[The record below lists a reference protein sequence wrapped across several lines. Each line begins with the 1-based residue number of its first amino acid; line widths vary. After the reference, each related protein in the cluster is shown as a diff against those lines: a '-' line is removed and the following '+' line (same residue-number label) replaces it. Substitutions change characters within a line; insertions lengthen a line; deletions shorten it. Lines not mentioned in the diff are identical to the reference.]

1 MWQQISIVLTC
12 FADETITGKLL
23 EVVKEE
29 EVKEDKEKLKP
40 TELFI
45 VAEPLSEAESSA
57 EVSPTLGELRHTRE
71 RLKLD
76 LGRGGVRG
84 EASLLDS
91 GGEGEDSGV
100 ESTATGSSDRLD
112 QVQVSEA

>member
-1 MWQQISIVLTC
+1 MSVTLR
-12 FADETITGKLL
+12 
-23 EVVKEE
+23 EVVKPE
-29 EVKEDKEKLKP
+29 EVKEKQKP
-40 TELFI
+40 SDLYI
-45 VAEPLSEAESSA
+45 VAEPMSENTSSA
-57 EVSPTLGELRHTRE
+57 EVSPTLGELRHTRQ

-91 GGEGEDSGV
+91 GGEDSGV

-112 QVQVSEA
+112 QVQSSEA

>member
-1 MWQQISIVLTC
+1 M
-12 FADETITGKLL
+12 
-23 EVVKEE
+23 VVKEKE
-29 EVKEDKEKLKP
+29 DEVKEEKETQKQKP

-57 EVSPTLGELRHTRE
+57 EVSPTLGELRHTRQ

-112 QVQVSEA
+112 QVQASEA